1 MKKLLLTGIAAL
13 SVHCASAAH
22 AADQLPGYMLGR
34 WCYSNASTKTQEVYF
49 RPNLIDPERSTC
61 SDLTDGIMLS
71 QEGYEDETASDTNSS
86 CVFDKIEQKE
96 EDIYL
101 AHAHCTDVD
110 ADDQSDFKG
119 YEEFKLINGLLFKKR
134 IPEG

>member
-1 MKKLLLTGIAAL
+1 MRTKLHQIQI
-13 SVHCASAAH
+13 VHA
-22 AADQLPGYMLGR
+22 Y
-34 WCYSNASTKTQEVYF
+34 
-49 RPNLIDPERSTC
+49 LI
-61 SDLTDGIMLS
+61 
-71 QEGYEDETASDTNSS
+71 
-86 CVFDKIEQKE
+86 KIEQKE